1 MFKIGSRPYQLLFL
15 TALLMILLSV
25 FTSSGTL
32 QLQRAQGQYIDGIF
46 VLRAVGMFLLL
57 SWLMYCFTRK
67 LLYSR
72 TLIWLHVVISMLLV
86 TVITSVIFKYG
97 SVYNMVH
104 LQQGNTEAGY
114 VVSGIPALW
123 GLLFAA
129 KLLYMINLLLGLL
142 RRVN

>member
-15 TALLMILLSV
+15 SALLMILLSV
-25 FTSSGTL
+25 FTHSGAL
-32 QLQRAQGQYIDGIF
+32 QLQRGAGQYIDGIF

-72 TLIWLHVVISMLLV
+72 TLIWLHVLFSMLLV
-86 TVITSVIFKYG
+86 TIMTAVVFRYG
-97 SVYNMVH
+97 TGNTLVH
-104 LQQGNTEAGY
+104 MQKENTEAAY
-114 VVSGIPALW
+114 IVSIIPALW
-123 GLLFAA
+123 VLLFAG
-129 KLLYMINLLLGLL
+129 KLFYIINLLLGLL